1 MDRRDGRDISWWQ
14 TKKKGASKR
23 GRGTSKQAV
32 VGAVERSG
40 KVVAEPAKS
49 NKLSFKVLSG
59 FVKDNIDARKSK
71 LFTDEYRGYKGMTV
85 VLPHSVINHSVAYS
99 FNGIHINT
107 MEGFWSLLKRAWYG
121 QHHHYSRKNAHLYVA
136 ESCYKYNNRENK
148 NSFLDTIKTM
158 LFARGN
164 QWQ

>member
-49 NKLSFKVLSG
+49 NKLSF
-59 FVKDNIDARKSK
+59 
-71 LFTDEYRGYKGMTV
+71 
-85 VLPHSVINHSVAYS
+85 
-99 FNGIHINT
+99 
-107 MEGFWSLLKRAWYG
+107 
-121 QHHHYSRKNAHLYVA
+121 
-136 ESCYKYNNRENK
+136 
-148 NSFLDTIKTM
+148 
-158 LFARGN
+158 
-164 QWQ
+164 